1 MSEVTVT
8 LEDYGKA
15 HLALE
20 LVDPGEEGDV
30 EVWHGIFS
38 EEEDASE
45 TLWEVYFEMDP
56 SSDYDKFDLISEA
69 IYTYKLETEI
79 IE

>member
-1 MSEVTVT
+1 MVT

-15 HLALE
+15 NLALE
-20 LVDPGEEGDV
+20 LVDSGDAGDI

-38 EEEDASE
+38 EGDD
-45 TLWEVYFEMDP
+45 LWEVYFEMDP
-56 SSDYDKFDLISEA
+56 STDYDKFDLISEA

-79 IE
+79 IG